1 MEAALAEVRE
11 FEPLTPCMS
20 STMSSCSHVR
30 GRPDSLEI
38 IDSFPLGKLC
48 GRRSKANSRTV
59 TTAVLNRSIS
69 YAPDS
74 GGVSVDASSG

>member
-38 IDSFPLGKLC
+38 IDSL
-48 GRRSKANSRTV
+48 
-59 TTAVLNRSIS
+59 
-69 YAPDS
+69 S
-74 GGVSVDASSG
+74 GEVC